1 MNLLALHGARD
12 FRLQDNIQFH
22 ELDDHHI
29 FLQAYL
35 RKLNGKDGN
44 SKYKDSKIN
53 SIANKTLISASTNR
67 KISKKSPSSY
77 LKDDSII
84 SQSDTQDIL
93 KRHFINKEAYEFML
107 NDDYDSF
114 LIARNELIVRLV
126 KSLLEI

>member
-1 MNLLALHGARD
+1 MR
-12 FRLQDNIQFH
+12 
-22 ELDDHHI
+22 
-29 FLQAYL
+29 
-35 RKLNGKDGN
+35 KDGN